1 MVDPKM
7 KFFMNVQESYY
18 KNYISLPSEQVYCI
32 QVYRIQYVY
41 VSDTSERN
49 TALYKISMKPQ
60 HGPAL

>member
-18 KNYISLPSEQVYCI
+18 KNYISLPSEQVY
-32 QVYRIQYVY
+32 RILYVY